1 MTAMIS
7 GRRLS
12 AYLAVAGGCAVL
24 ALAVWKITGTGDT
37 GAMPAGKPAVE
48 KSAAPA
54 PGPDPLDPVL
64 KVLGHGGTPLELE
77 NAIGVLDTMR
87 RVRTRLTAGQ
97 HAALL
102 AALERGTPARM
113 SNGSWAHIFNS
124 ACNVLAK
131 TQAVPDKGLLD
142 LLERVALRDPRLV
155 MRLYALQHIGCRYDA
170 AGPDDRQRLRE
181 LVRGML
187 TDPASKTAG
196 TALVLWRSWEKS
208 AGPGDVSSLESGRAI
223 VADAGRPVDVRV
235 TALHAIGDDPG
246 VLELARAIG
255 PDRTQPLLL
264 RKAALNLI
272 GRHGTEPDLTLLR
285 LCGRESPRLAQ
296 AGDPAAR
303 VLKDRLAGI
312 QQPVLQ
318 PY

>member
-1 MTAMIS
+1 VTIMPF
-7 GRRLS
+7 RRFFP
-12 AYLAVAGGCAVL
+12 ACLAVAGGCAVL
-24 ALAVWKITGTGDT
+24 ALAVWKITGKGNT
-37 GAMPAGKPAVE
+37 GAPPAGKLAAE
-48 KSAAPA
+48 KSAAPR

-64 KVLGHGGTPLELE
+64 NVLGHGGTPLELE
-77 NAIGVLDTMR
+77 NAIGVLDTMT
-87 RVRTRLTAGQ
+87 RVGTGLTARQ
-97 HAALL
+97 RAALL
-102 AALERGTPARM
+102 AALERGTPSKM
-113 SNGSWAHIFNS
+113 SDGSWSHIFNS

-131 TQAVPDKGLLD
+131 AQATPDKGLLD
-142 LLERVALRDPRLV
+142 LLERVALHDPRLV
-155 MRLYALQHIGCRYDA
+155 MRLYALQHIGCRYA
-170 AGPDDRQRLRE
+170 AASPADRQRLRA
-181 LVRGML
+181 LVHGML
-187 TDPASKTAG
+187 SDPTAKTAG

-208 AGPGDVSSLESGRAI
+208 AGPGDISSLDLSRAI

-235 TALHAIGDDPG
+235 TALHAIGDDPV
-246 VLELARAIG
+246 VLELARAIA

-272 GRHGTEPDLTLLR
+272 GRHGQEQDLTVLR

-312 QQPVLQ
+312 PQPVLH